1 MPGYRE
7 IDVQVEGG
15 TLHAGLWGDAGPVL
29 LCSHGLTAN
38 HRSFE
43 GLARLLADRC
53 RLVAPDHRGRAGS
66 RHITGPWGMKA
77 HAADVVALLDH
88 LAIER
93 ADVMVGH
100 SMGAFIAAVTQAEY
114 PERVA
119 SVLMIDGGLPL
130 ADEVPEGVTPEQL
143 IHAVVGPAMERLDMT
158 FESVEAYYDFWKQHP
173 AVAEGWSRDMEKYL
187 NYELVGEAP
196 HLRAGVNKQ
205 AVIGDAESQLMSD
218 DIPEAISRL
227 SVPVRF
233 LRAARG
239 LVNGAPLY
247 PLERLEKTKAQI
259 RDFDYRAV
267 EDINHYTILLSERGA
282 REVARQ
288 IEALLALSGL

>member
-1 MPGYRE
+1 MSGYRE

-29 LCSHGLTAN
+29 LCCHGLSAN
-38 HRSFE
+38 HRTFA

-66 RHITGPWGMKA
+66 RHITGPWGMRA

-88 LAIER
+88 LGIDR
-93 ADVMVGH
+93 ADVMIGH

-130 ADEVPEGVTPEQL
+130 ADEAPKDVTPEQL
-143 IHAVVGPAMERLDMT
+143 IHSVVGPAMERLDMT
-158 FESVEAYYDFWKQHP
+158 FDSVEAYYDFWKRHP
-173 AVAEGWSRDMEKYL
+173 AVGEAWSGDIEAYL
-187 NYELVGEAP
+187 RYELVGEP
-196 HLRAGVNKQ
+196 PELRAGVNKQ
-205 AVIGDAESQLMSD
+205 AIIGDTESQLMSD
-218 DIPEAISRL
+218 DIPAAIARL

-233 LRAARG
+233 LQAPRG
-239 LVNGAPLY
+239 IMNESPLY
-247 PLERLEKTKAQI
+247 PPERLEAMAARI
-259 RDFDYRAV
+259 RDFSCRQV
-267 EDINHYTILLSERGA
+267 EDVNHYTILLSERGA
-282 REVARQ
+282 REVARE
-288 IEALLALSGL
+288 IEALLAL